1 MRKIATKVLK
11 RLKKAKANKI
21 IELGEY
27 RKQKKEVESLFDQIK
42 TADDAIESGK
52 DPLHAIYTH
61 AQNLLSVLAEIL
73 QDVPEP
79 ALVRFWNTIEAA
91 QEEYQTGGPPMSA
104 LTNSYFN
111 CWLLLDVAV
120 GLQKETLT
128 TIIIDL
134 AKELGIHQNMVDVFQ
149 HMQNS
154 RMGIYEYLGNE
165 NGKILLREMTKD
177 EVITCICPA
186 GHQGQ
191 YKGELWFARIL
202 PPVFKRFDY
211 SLVFTTPYILL
222 NPDYEQWIGYLERTI
237 SKKKTKTTAAS
248 LENLMKYGLSD
259 GYWNEYI
266 HQAYVNFKPELIY
279 LEGLPDVGR
288 SRPHFSDSPK
298 YKAILPETR
307 QLLSTTVNFKT
318 DTG

>member
-1 MRKIATKVLK
+1 MRKIATKVSK
-11 RLKKAKANKI
+11 KLKKAKANKI

-27 RKQKKEVESLFDQIK
+27 RKQKKDMESLFDEIK
-42 TADDAIESGK
+42 TTEDAIELGQ
-52 DPLHAIYTH
+52 DPLHAVYTH
-61 AQNLLSVLAEIL
+61 AQNLLSVLAEML

-79 ALVRFWNTIEAA
+79 ALARFFNTIDAA
-91 QEEYQTGGPPMSA
+91 HEEYQPGGPPMSP

-111 CWLLLDVAV
+111 CWLLFDVAV

-134 AKELGIHQNMVDVFQ
+134 AKQLGLHQKMVEVFQ

-165 NGKILLREMTKD
+165 DGKVLLKELTKD
-177 EVITCICPA
+177 EVIPCICPA

-191 YKGELWFARIL
+191 HKGELWFVRLL
-202 PPVFKRFDY
+202 PPVFELFDY
-211 SLVFTTPYILL
+211 NLVFTTPYILL
-222 NPDYEQWIGYLERTI
+222 NPDTEHWLGYLERTI
-237 SKKKTKTTAAS
+237 GKKKTKTTATS

-266 HQAYVNFKPELIY
+266 HQAYVNFKPELVY

-288 SRPHFSDSPK
+288 SRPHFSDGPK

-307 QLLSTTVNFKT
+307 QLFSTIVKKL
-318 DTG
+318 